1 MGKTITSIV
10 TLTVAI
16 ILTYASTASA
26 GGFTSDPVK
35 TDRAYIKDH
44 YITKTIKTPNPSTQ
58 TCREVDVP
66 IYGNTGGSTDG
77 AEILGAII
85 GGVIGSKIGSGDGSK
100 VATGVG
106 AVIGGIGGLFGGG
119 GRDDSKDHLPRKRA
133 KKTARK
139 INKYNDKLD
148 KVEAANRELIRDHT
162 FKTRKS
168 DWRRGKEIQDF
179 QYGQSIE

>member
-1 MGKTITSIV
+1 MGKLITSIV

-26 GGFTSDPVK
+26 GGFTSSPEK

-44 YITKTIKTPNPSTQ
+44 YVTKIIKTPNAPTQ

-66 IYGNTGGSTDG
+66 IYGNTGGNTDG

-106 AVIGGIGGLFGGG
+106 AVIGSKIGKNNAEAKNNNIVGY
-119 GRDDSKDHLPRKRA
+119 KRQ
-133 KKTARK
+133 TICETHTSYSTVEQNVYSHSTIRFT
-139 INKYNDKLD
+139 DKNG
-148 KVEAANRELIRDHT
+148 KVFELR
-162 FKTRKS
+162 
-168 DWRRGKEIQDF
+168 F
-179 QYGQSIE
+179 QRNPG

>member
-1 MGKTITSIV
+1 MGKLITSIV

-26 GGFTSDPVK
+26 GGFTSSPEK
-35 TDRAYIKDH
+35 TDRAFIKDH
-44 YITKTIKTPNPSTQ
+44 YVTKIIKTPNAPTQ

-106 AVIGGIGGLFGGG
+106 AVIGSKIGKNNAQNNNNNL
-119 GRDDSKDHLPRKRA
+119 S
-133 KKTARK
+133 
-139 INKYNDKLD
+139 
-148 KVEAANRELIRDHT
+148 LIH
-162 FKTRKS
+162 
-168 DWRRGKEIQDF
+168 I
-179 QYGQSIE
+179 